1 AAWTPSRR
9 TGRWRAWAGSAGG
22 LRGATARF
30 SARRPLP
37 GFVAQHPREE
47 LDGELTRPPALR
59 RECVE
64 SRERVDPRV
73 PAVRIGRP
81 AGGVQLLGQREGA
94 GLHQLA
100 GGQREQGG
108 TESGR
113 AALAPGRGRP

>member
-1 AAWTPSRR
+1 RDRNVTGVQTCALPIWPGAPCRPSRTAAWTPSRR

-59 RECVE
+59 SE
-64 SRERVDPRV
+64 ERR
-73 PAVRIGRP
+73 AGKEGRD
-81 AGGVQLLGQREGA
+81 R
-94 GLHQLA
+94 
-100 GGQREQGG
+100 RW
-108 TESGR
+108 
-113 AALAPGRGRP
+113 